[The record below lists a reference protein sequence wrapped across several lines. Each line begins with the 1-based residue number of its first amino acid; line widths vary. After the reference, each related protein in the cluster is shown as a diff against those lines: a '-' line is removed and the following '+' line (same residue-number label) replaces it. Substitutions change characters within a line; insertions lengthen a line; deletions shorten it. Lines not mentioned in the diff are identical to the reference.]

1 MNPAYLVTFV
11 PYFIEL
17 QKQMAFLKKLLP
29 ELNEAL
35 NDLGFE
41 APINEQKAC
50 ITQIK
55 SGADMICVGPEN
67 SGKTTAMIIG
77 LIQQLKK
84 AVNDVPRALVVV
96 ADKDKMDE
104 LQTLFD
110 KFARYTDLR
119 IFHVIG
125 GNKLEKIRDKIYHGS
140 DIIIGTP
147 GSLNEMYS
155 YSGLNLNDL
164 KILVLD
170 GADDFLRRN
179 GIPQVDR
186 LSATISKVQRLVF
199 CTTMMEGV
207 ERFADE
213 YMVSDEVFE
222 LKPEV
227 EALDEIEET
236 DENTKIDNLENSE
249 ESQE

>member
-1 MNPAYLVTFV
+1 
-11 PYFIEL
+11 
-17 QKQMAFLKKLLP
+17 MAFLKKLLP
-29 ELNEAL
+29 ELNDVL

-55 SGADMICVGPEN
+55 SGADMICVGPEK
-67 SGKTTAMIIG
+67 SGKTTAMVIG

-84 AVNDVPRALVVV
+84 AVNDVPRALVIVP
-96 ADKDKMDE
+96 DKDKMDA
-104 LQTLFD
+104 LQEQFD
-110 KFARYTDLR
+110 LFARYTDLR

-125 GNKLEKIRDKIYHGS
+125 GTKLEKIRDKIYYGS

-186 LSATISKVQRLVF
+186 ISATIPKVQRLVF
-199 CTTMMEGV
+199 CTEVMEGV
-207 ERFADE
+207 ERFAEE
-213 YMVSDEVFE
+213 YMISTDIFE

-227 EALDEIEET
+227 EEDDEVEDEIEIADKNALEE
-236 DENTKIDNLENSE
+236 ENDA
-249 ESQE
+249 Q